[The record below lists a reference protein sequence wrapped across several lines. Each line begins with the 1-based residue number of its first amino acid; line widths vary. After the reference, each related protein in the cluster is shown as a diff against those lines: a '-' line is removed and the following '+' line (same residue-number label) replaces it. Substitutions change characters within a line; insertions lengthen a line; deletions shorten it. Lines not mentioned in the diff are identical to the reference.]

1 MNALTTLGWGM
12 PSGGEWIIIFLVVL
26 LLFGAKRLPE
36 LARGLG
42 QAKREFQKAAREVE
56 DEVDKA
62 AKGDESKPKSPSP
75 NLQGPDGSKRAG

>member
-1 MNALTTLGWGM
+1 MNALTTFAWGM
-12 PSGGEWIIIFLVVL
+12 PSGGEWIIIALVIL

-62 AKGDESKPKSPSP
+62 AKTDESKPKSPSP
-75 NLQGPDGSKRAG
+75 NLQGPDNSKRAG

>member
-1 MNALTTLGWGM
+1 MNAPDLFAWGM

-56 DEVDKA
+56 DEVDKVA
-62 AKGDESKPKSPSP
+62 QPDDSKKSVSP
-75 NLQGPDGSKRAG
+75 NVQGPNGQKRTG

>member
-1 MNALTTLGWGM
+1 MSAWTMLGWGM

-56 DEVDKA
+56 DEMDKA
-62 AKGDESKPKSPSP
+62 KLDDSSSKPPTSP
-75 NLQGPDGSKRAG
+75 NSRGPDGTKPIG

>member
-1 MNALTTLGWGM
+1 MTAVDTFAWGM

-56 DEVDKA
+56 DEVDKTVQI
-62 AKGDESKPKSPSP
+62 DDSKKPVSS
-75 NLQGPDGSKRAG
+75 NDQGPNGQKRAG